1 MRKLDRL
8 ERDILNIAVELTSA
22 RFLEKGAITELLKN
36 LCELENIDIEISLKK
51 WRLAMLEE
59 IMDNLSH
66 NCIYDLIEL
75 TDFWVSWGNPK
86 NKPHLI
92 QGLDSSISPNKYYT
106 EKNLEKLLKAHQA
119 WIIEEK
125 QKINKTIDLMTELEK
140 LIESN
145 AKAIAALTSNIQEMK
160 RDRDLMYTMMRDLTD
175 KVSSLVSSQARSY
188 ELMENL
194 DARQNQLSNQQQQLI
209 DILKRLS
216 D

>member
-1 MRKLDRL
+1 
-8 ERDILNIAVELTSA
+8 
-22 RFLEKGAITELLKN
+22 
-36 LCELENIDIEISLKK
+36 
-51 WRLAMLEE
+51 
-59 IMDNLSH
+59 
-66 NCIYDLIEL
+66 
-75 TDFWVSWGNPK
+75 
-86 NKPHLI
+86 
-92 QGLDSSISPNKYYT
+92 
-106 EKNLEKLLKAHQA
+106 
-119 WIIEEK
+119 
-125 QKINKTIDLMTELEK
+125 MTELEK

-145 AKAIAALTSNIQEMK
+145 AKAIAALTSDIQEMK